1 MDEQT
6 AFVLAIQLIALSC
19 IAGALLL
26 YLLCKMSRRKHT
38 YDTNFTT
45 LNVGTARSIL
55 ITSCETAL
63 GLQLA
68 LHFSSLGFRVFAG
81 FKPSGGENKSE
92 CKSEESKSDAYK
104 ILRAKLKS
112 CQNHLLSASVNLDDS
127 NVLKVITLPL
137 DVTRED
143 SLHEAV
149 DIIRRHLPAGEDG
162 LWALINTAG
171 ACLKGKLE
179 NQDSSSQWDALL
191 KTNVIGTL
199 KTART
204 FLPLLQAKRGRFIS
218 LGISSD
224 LEMESV
230 AYNASRYAVLGASI
244 SLHQESRNAKAQFI
258 CINPETIPSEKL
270 FAIPK
275 LNKRGARTS
284 EEDCS
289 SNQAAK
295 YNISVLNA
303 FALDIFEEAILTER
317 PKHVYVISKPNDFSH
332 YLSAIVERFQR
343 SQMDKPKV
351 IEA

>member
-45 LNVGTARSIL
+45 LNVGTTRSIL

-162 LWALINTAG
+162 
-171 ACLKGKLE
+171 E
-179 NQDSSSQWDALL
+179 
-191 KTNVIGTL
+191 
-199 KTART
+199 
-204 FLPLLQAKRGRFIS
+204 
-218 LGISSD
+218 
-224 LEMESV
+224 
-230 AYNASRYAVLGASI
+230 
-244 SLHQESRNAKAQFI
+244 
-258 CINPETIPSEKL
+258 
-270 FAIPK
+270 
-275 LNKRGARTS
+275 
-284 EEDCS
+284 
-289 SNQAAK
+289 
-295 YNISVLNA
+295 
-303 FALDIFEEAILTER
+303 
-317 PKHVYVISKPNDFSH
+317 
-332 YLSAIVERFQR
+332 
-343 SQMDKPKV
+343 
-351 IEA
+351 

>member
-6 AFVLAIQLIALSC
+6 ALVLAIQLIALSC

-38 YDTNFTT
+38 YDTTFST

-81 FKPSGGENKSE
+81 FKPSVVECKSDENKS
-92 CKSEESKSDAYK
+92 DGYK

-112 CQNHLLSASVNLDDS
+112 CQNHLLSASVSVDDA

-162 LWALINTAG
+162 E
-171 ACLKGKLE
+171 CL
-179 NQDSSSQWDALL
+179 S
-191 KTNVIGTL
+191 
-199 KTART
+199 
-204 FLPLLQAKRGRFIS
+204 P
-218 LGISSD
+218 
-224 LEMESV
+224 
-230 AYNASRYAVLGASI
+230 
-244 SLHQESRNAKAQFI
+244 
-258 CINPETIPSEKL
+258 
-270 FAIPK
+270 
-275 LNKRGARTS
+275 
-284 EEDCS
+284 
-289 SNQAAK
+289 
-295 YNISVLNA
+295 
-303 FALDIFEEAILTER
+303 
-317 PKHVYVISKPNDFSH
+317 
-332 YLSAIVERFQR
+332 
-343 SQMDKPKV
+343 
-351 IEA
+351 